1 MVQRELIRSGVSEAL
16 ASGLVLVGGSSL
28 LEGTQELAERVF
40 NLPVRRGLP
49 VNLNGMPEDLMK
61 PMFATAAGL
70 LLCARSNGRPSSGR
84 PRPWIKLRSRVSEWV
99 RDFF

>member
-1 MVQRELIRSGVSEAL
+1 VSEAL

-49 VNLNGMPEDLMK
+49 VNLKGMPEDLMK

-70 LLCARSNGRPSSGR
+70 LLMARSNGRSSNGR
-84 PRPWIKLRSRVSEWV
+84 PRRWIKLRSRVSDWV
-99 RDFF
+99 KDFF